1 MSDPPLVLDTEMR
14 AVVDDAIRRHCDF
27 RRWPLVAMNVRTNH
41 VHCVVGWKG
50 EPPERVMTELKTWST
65 RALKSIESLG
75 RRTKFWTVHGSTR
88 YLWNDRSVHDASR
101 YVLFGQDRAQIPPAR
116 AGGSD

>member
-1 MSDPPLVLDTEMR
+1 MSDPPLILDTNMR

-27 RRWPLVAMNVRTNH
+27 RLWPLVALNVRTNH

-50 EPPERVMTELKTWST
+50 PPPERVMAELESWST

-75 RRTKFWTVHGSTR
+75 TRTKFWTVHGSTR

-101 YVLFGQDRAQIPPAR
+101 YVLFGQDGA
-116 AGGSD
+116 